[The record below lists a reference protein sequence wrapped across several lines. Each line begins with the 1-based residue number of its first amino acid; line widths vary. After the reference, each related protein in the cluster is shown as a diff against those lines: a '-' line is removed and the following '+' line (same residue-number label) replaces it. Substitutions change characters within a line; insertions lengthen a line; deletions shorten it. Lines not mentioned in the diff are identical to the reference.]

1 MRRSERRGMNET
13 ERTSFIPRVIVDE
26 YKDSADVQ
34 RAGDNQ
40 MTIDQAREYLANFEL
55 LISNQNDTSND

>member
-1 MRRSERRGMNET
+1 MNET
-13 ERTSFIPRVIVDE
+13 ERTSFVPRVVVDE
-26 YKDSADVQ
+26 YKDSTDVQ

-55 LISNQNDTSND
+55 LISNQNDTNND